1 MFNVCLK
8 GRPVAGFRHA
18 RMSPLTCFNIIYYRL
33 ARKGFKMDL
42 RAETFSNIKSCSLKK
57 KTTEFQVILHW
68 HSFTAIRL
76 WERSLLLILVPLH
89 LHSRVKCIELPVHVN
104 VWTHIFG
111 VFLNTSSCSSPS
123 PTCLHLW
130 LSSSSLPF
138 SNFLKPPCQW
148 CYLTFTLQ
156 MEENYSHSSLGIMQ
170 SSCWHYQLIYLPN
183 RTCLAEQ
190 L

>member
-89 LHSRVKCIELPVHVN
+89 LHSRVKCMELPVHVN
-104 VWTHIFG
+104 KCLDAHFWSFPQH
-111 VFLNTSSCSSPS
+111 LLLQLSLPHLSPS
-123 PTCLHLW
+123 LALLLLPSLLQLPQTSVPVMLSDLH
-130 LSSSSLPF
+130 SA
-138 SNFLKPPCQW
+138 NGGK
-148 CYLTFTLQ
+148 LQ
-156 MEENYSHSSLGIMQ
+156 
-170 SSCWHYQLIYLPN
+170 P
-183 RTCLAEQ
+183 
-190 L
+190 